1 MRAPVASA
9 LAVSAS
15 RLRTTLLGMPVEP
28 DVVTTTAVPGRTSA
42 GSSLTAPRPRAGPAP
57 WIAERR
63 ARMMSRGSSPMTG
76 SSFISRLVLPWVG
89 SPVRLALLEE
99 RVTALDGLVGAVGEP
114 GRLPREDLLTHE
126 PV

>member
-1 MRAPVASA
+1 MRAAVASA

-15 RLRTTLLGMPVEP
+15 RLRTTLFGTPVEP

-42 GSSLTAPRPRAGPAP
+42 GRSLTMPSPSAGPAP

-76 SSFISRLVLPWVG
+76 
-89 SPVRLALLEE
+89 
-99 RVTALDGLVGAVGEP
+99 
-114 GRLPREDLLTHE
+114 
-126 PV
+126 